1 MTTQGLV
8 NVQPLR
14 TQEEIKDMINALR
27 RGNKATRKRKD
38 LAERDVLLFLTGIN
52 TGLRAGDLVR
62 LKVADVRTDTCY
74 LQEQKTGKKRE
85 IQLASIR
92 PELDPFLE
100 GKPDEAYL
108 FASQKGTHLS
118 TTQVYRILE
127 AAADWLGRSDI
138 GTHTMRKTFG
148 YHLYKQTKDVAL
160 LQEIFNHAS
169 PTITKRYIGIRREEI
184 NRSLEQ
190 FRLG

>member
-1 MTTQGLV
+1 MTKQGLV

-14 TQEEIKDMINALR
+14 TQDEIKDMINALR
-27 RGNKATRKRKD
+27 RGNKAPRKRKD

-62 LKVADVRTDTCY
+62 LKVGDVRTDTCY

-92 PELDPFLE
+92 PDLDPFLE
-100 GKPDEAYL
+100 GKADEAYL

-127 AAADWLGRSDI
+127 AAADWLGRTDI